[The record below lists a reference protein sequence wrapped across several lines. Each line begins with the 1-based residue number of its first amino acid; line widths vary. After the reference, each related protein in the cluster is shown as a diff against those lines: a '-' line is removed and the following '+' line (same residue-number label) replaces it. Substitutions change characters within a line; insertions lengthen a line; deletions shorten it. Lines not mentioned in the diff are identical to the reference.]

1 MDAYEARFGQ
11 PLPGRSY
18 WNRRMETLSPGALDR
33 LNERRLRAQ
42 VAYLRRRSKFYRR
55 KLREAEL
62 PKGSSLG
69 LRELERIPFTT
80 KAELR
85 TSLDAAPPFG
95 EHLAARRDRLVRV
108 HASSGTTGR
117 PTLCALTGRDREMWK
132 ELSSRGLYTH
142 GIRRGDV
149 IAFGYSLPLFVA
161 GLGLQEAFENIGA
174 TFVPTSAG
182 MSERLVGLIQ
192 QTEANVL
199 VATPSYALYLA
210 EFVEEK
216 MGLDARELGIR
227 KIKSGAEPGVGIPSV
242 RARIEEAWGAMAV
255 EGMGNADVAPTI
267 FCECPYQNGM
277 HFSGQG
283 LVLVELIDPDGGEVI
298 PLEDGASGE
307 LVYTSLER
315 EASPVLRFRSG
326 DVAEVAMDDC
336 PCGRTG
342 FRVRCFGRTDEM
354 LKVRGVKVWPT
365 AVQEVVAS
373 FTPRTTGSV
382 QLVLPVDTPS
392 FAVEELVLQVEHE
405 VGSKR
410 EQEELRGE
418 LQEAFTSRL
427 FVRPRVELVPKGSLP
442 RSEMKS
448 RLVRRS

>member
-1 MDAYEARFGQ
+1 
-11 PLPGRSY
+11 
-18 WNRRMETLSPGALDR
+18 METLAPEALAR
-33 LNERRLRAQ
+33 LNERRLRVQ
-42 VAYLRRRSKFYRR
+42 TAYLWRRSALYRR

-62 PKGSSLG
+62 PRGSPLG
-69 LRELERIPFTT
+69 LRDLERIPLTT

-85 TSLDAAPPFG
+85 ASLDAAPPFG

-117 PTLCALTGRDREMWK
+117 PTLCALTSRDREKWK

-149 IAFGYSLPLFVA
+149 VAFGYSLPLFVA

-182 MSERLVGLIQ
+182 MSERLVGLIR

-210 EFVEEK
+210 DFVEEK
-216 MGLDARELGIR
+216 LGLEARELGIQ
-227 KIKSGAEPGVGIPSV
+227 KIKSGAEPGVGIPSI
-242 RARIEEAWGAMAV
+242 RARIEEAWDAVAV

-277 HFSGQG
+277 HFCGQG
-283 LVLVELIDPDGGEVI
+283 LVLVELIDPEAGEVV

-326 DVAEVAMDDC
+326 DVVEVAMDDC

-354 LKVRGVKVWPT
+354 LKVRGVKVWPA

-382 QLVLPVDTPS
+382 QLVLPADMST
-392 FAVEELVLQVEHE
+392 FAIEELVLQVEHDVDSE
-405 VGSKR
+405 RG
-410 EQEELRGE
+410 QEELRRE
-418 LQEAFTSRL
+418 LQEAFNSRL
-427 FVRPRVELVPKGSLP
+427 FVRPHIELVPKGSLP

-448 RLVRRS
+448 RLIRRD